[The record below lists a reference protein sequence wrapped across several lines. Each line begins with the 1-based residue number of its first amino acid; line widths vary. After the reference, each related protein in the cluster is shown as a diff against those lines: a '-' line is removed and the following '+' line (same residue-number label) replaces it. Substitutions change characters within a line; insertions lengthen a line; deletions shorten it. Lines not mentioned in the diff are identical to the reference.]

1 MDPHKT
7 IRYYLEC
14 LDEAGEQVTFDLIKQ
29 QKEKSETISYN
40 HLTYDGLSALCEH
53 VATFSGNNIIPKLH
67 FQAAPSFLKR
77 MLILTQW
84 WLSVS
89 YRSFFVPRGESDE
102 GFLYGSR
109 VVTITDEKN
118 LNARILTA
126 LHHAFETNQT
136 SLWMLPVSLHEKVE
150 LGMKPQNNVSFID
163 IKLKSTDTANDV
175 KQKISDELKSGSY
188 WGNIYSMFI
197 PRILGKKLFIKAF
210 PYFRLFLKRTGT
222 FSNLGKWIIPALPEE
237 ESWGIK
243 LTVVT
248 LNPLSAS
255 ALQVNGKLTIGL
267 QTHSCLGLT
276 KQKLDRI
283 LDLWQKALQNQ
294 SPS

>member
-1 MDPHKT
+1 MNPHKT
-7 IRYYLEC
+7 IRYYFEC
-14 LDEAGEQVTFDLIKQ
+14 LNEAGEQVTFDLIKKK
-29 QKEKSETISYN
+29 KETSESISYN

-53 VATFSGNNIIPKLH
+53 VATFSGKNIIPKLH
-67 FQAAPSFLKR
+67 YQAPPSFLKR
-77 MLILTQW
+77 MLLLTQW

-89 YRSFFVPRGESDE
+89 YRSFFVPRGESQD

-109 VVTITDEKN
+109 VVAITDEKN
-118 LNARILTA
+118 LNARILMA
-126 LHHAFETNQT
+126 LHQAFETNQT
-136 SLWMLPVSLHEKVE
+136 SLWMLPVSLHEEVE

-163 IKLKSTDTANDV
+163 IKLKSTDSANDV
-175 KQKISDELKSGSY
+175 KQKISRELKKGSY
-188 WGNIYSMFI
+188 WGTIYSMFI
-197 PRILGKKLFIKAF
+197 PKILGKKLFIKAF
-210 PYFRLFLKRTGT
+210 PYFSLFLKRTGT
-222 FSNLGKWIIPALPEE
+222 FSNFGKWIIPALPEE

-243 LTVVT
+243 LTVVS